1 MAVVP
6 FDLEGVVAAELDA
19 GRSDVGRDGVDVENA
34 DARQLVDAAGTGAVS
49 PQRLKGDPPHAQPR
63 PGDFE
68 HALIAEG
75 FDRRRLL
82 VAHGPVNPRAVDVG
96 PANPCPCARSPAS
109 IWRS

>member
-19 GRSDVGRDGVDVENA
+19 GRGDIGRDGIDVEGA
-34 DARQLVDAAGTGAVS
+34 DAGQLVDAAGTGAVG
-49 PQRLKGDPPHAQPR
+49 PQRLEGDPPHAQPR

-82 VAHGPVNPRAVDVG
+82 VALGPCRSRTVG
-96 PANPCPCARSPAS
+96 FGPNPCPCARSPAS
-109 IWRS
+109 IWRR